1 MLMVSFATGIAPA
14 TSAAS
19 ISLSDM
25 SSSKYENISVRDDN
39 GNLTAE
45 GANIMDA
52 IVNYAKTYSQTGG
65 NGNLYVRNDD
75 PQVHSYSTAN
85 CTCFVSHCIAAGA
98 EFAPGNS
105 NVSNDEFYFWNHSIS
120 NSSATTRS
128 ASSCLLYT
136 SLEDGYAELSDQ
148 IDAVDED
155 LDALEQDFYEDE
167 DDDEDEDEEYFYE
180 VTCNK
185 CGNKICLDEDT
196 LLSGPIHC
204 PNCNEEI
211 SFDVVDCDCDCEE
224 GH

>member
-1 MLMVSFATGIAPA
+1 MLMVSFATVIAPS

-25 SSSKYENISVRDDN
+25 SSSNYENIRVRDDS

-128 ASSCLLYT
+128 ASSLLKYCQAGGTTDGRGGIQVVPVNGTKYQSYANFNFDNLREGDIFFGDMNGNSGDST
-136 SLEDGYAELSDQ
+136 SQHVMIIIKADGVNSIFL
-148 IDAVDED
+148 V
-155 LDALEQDFYEDE
+155 
-167 DDDEDEDEEYFYE
+167 
-180 VTCNK
+180 K
-185 CGNKICLDEDT
+185 T
-196 LLSGPIHC
+196 L
-204 PNCNEEI
+204 
-211 SFDVVDCDCDCEE
+211 
-224 GH
+224 